1 MKSLLHITNGDNFTS
16 KLQSL
21 HLKGDIITWREM
33 LCEGKTLCAVGS
45 ESFWKTRFEFLNKNY
60 KVSKSWFVEKTLKE
74 YRSLCNHKQQDQI
87 VLWFEY
93 DLFCQINMLAVLSWL
108 KTHRRHAEISLVC
121 SGKEDAS
128 DKLYGLSELSDEQ
141 LLNLYEN
148 RTILSQD
155 DIEFA
160 DYVWQLYCSDNPI
173 RLENLIAHNNFQ
185 FEYLSEA
192 LRAHLKRFPTIK
204 NGLNELENRI
214 LDTAANQKPES
225 RAALLNQILSNQGYY
240 GFGDSQYDRMISSL
254 KPLFGSFNPVKLTRK
269 GKEILANK
277 SNYYSQIRDNQLY
290 LGGSL
295 KYNFLYNSST
305 DRILK
310 L

>member
-1 MKSLLHITNGDNFTS
+1 MKSLLHITNGDSFTS

-21 HLKGDIITWREM
+21 NLKGDIITWREM
-33 LCEGKTLCAVGS
+33 LCEGKTLCTVGS

-60 KVSKSWFVEKTLKE
+60 KVTKSWFVEKTLKE

-121 SGKEDAS
+121 SGNEDDS
-128 DKLYGLSELSDEQ
+128 DKLYGLSELSDEK
-141 LLNLYEN
+141 LLALYDK
-148 RTILSQD
+148 RTILTQD

-173 RLENLIAHNNFQ
+173 RLENLIAHNGFQ

-192 LRAHLKRFPTIK
+192 LKAHLRRFPTIK
-204 NGLNELENRI
+204 NGLNELENRVLETVI
-214 LDTAANQKPES
+214 SKKPTTRRE
-225 RAALLNQILSNQGYY
+225 LLGEVLTNQGYY
-240 GFGDSQYDRMISSL
+240 GFGDTQYDRMISSL
-254 KPLFGSFNPVKLTRK
+254 KPLFSSFNPVKLTRK
-269 GKEILANK
+269 GKGILENK
-277 SNYYSQIRDNQLY
+277 ANYYSQIRDNQLY

-295 KYNFLYNSST
+295 KYNFLYNT
-305 DRILK
+305 ETNRILK